1 MYNLESYGLNNYKV
15 STNAV
20 DEINDGLVF
29 YISDGWSKISD
40 EGYMFNE
47 FEMMTSKLSLKRRK
61 AVVTAFTHFYFCKFD
76 EETEEIYMDLN
87 PKMNLDDVVMRM
99 IQACTAIS
107 TIINYGGVSKSDD

>member
-1 MYNLESYGLNNYKV
+1 MSIYNLERYGEKYFKV

-40 EGYMFNE
+40 DGYIFNE
-47 FEMMTSKLSLKRRK
+47 FEMLASKLSKERRK
-61 AVVTAFTHFYFCKFD
+61 KLTSIFARFYFCDFD
-76 EETEEIYMDLN
+76 EETEEIYMNLN
-87 PKMNLDDVVMRM
+87 PKMNLDDVVMGM

-107 TIINYGGVSKSDD
+107 TIINYERFGK